1 MTIPLLPTA
10 RDIALQVRGLVTE
23 FMTPAGALRAVDQV
37 DLLLH
42 RGEILGLVGESGSG
56 KSVLGQSLMRLL
68 DRPGRVTA
76 GSVLLN
82 GEDLLALSETEMRRR
97 RGARIAMIFQDP
109 MMTLNPVLRIDTQ
122 MIEAIQAHTRVP
134 HQVAWERAREAL
146 ARVGIP
152 APEERLRAYPH
163 QFSGGMRQRVAIA
176 IALINQPDVIIADEP
191 TTALDVTVQSQ
202 ILSEVRDLCTQS
214 GTALIWVTHDLA
226 LVSGLADRIAVMYA
240 GRIIETG
247 RTRDVIQRPL
257 HPYTQGLLE
266 SIPTNNLRGRPL
278 RQIPGMTP
286 SLKDLPTGCAFRPRC
301 TLATDAC
308 AEVPQPRRVQGTGTT
323 PAHLVRCHHPYLP
336 AEELLSC
343 SN

>member
-1 MTIPLLPTA
+1 
-10 RDIALQVRGLVTE
+10 
-23 FMTPAGALRAVDQV
+23 
-37 DLLLH
+37 
-42 RGEILGLVGESGSG
+42 
-56 KSVLGQSLMRLL
+56 
-68 DRPGRVTA
+68 
-76 GSVLLN
+76 
-82 GEDLLALSETEMRRR
+82 
-97 RGARIAMIFQDP
+97 MIFQDP

-308 AEVPQPRRVQGTGTT
+308 TEVPQPRRVQGTGTT